1 VSAHRRLSST
11 ALALSLAA
19 VAASGLVVSPT
30 ARADVQL
37 SVEEGVLR
45 VLATG
50 SDLNV
55 VDVRYNGFAYVV
67 RNQSSDTTTGAGC
80 ILFVPTVT
88 VCGGEIGSA
97 VVIGAEGPD
106 VIDFSGVP
114 IPVDAKGGPGDDGL
128 SGGRMRDT
136 LAGDDGVDQVTGS
149 AGDDA
154 LEGGADDDLL
164 VGRDGKDVEFG
175 GSGDDILQGGA
186 GDGDALF
193 GNSGA
198 DLLEG
203 GPGADTLAG
212 ASGADVLAGGTGR
225 DDLTP
230 GAGDDA
236 VLSRRS
242 GQDMLNCPRTLDG
255 TGTDLPCADLQS
267 GAAPEVWPPL
277 TGTGATT
284 SLPSII
290 SRSRVKPFVP
300 GNATYVK
307 LRIRDTV
314 SRLVTACIRTR
325 ARSGRRLRPYSART
339 RTRFWLKV
347 GQPPP
352 PRRATTGTVRR
363 GRCQG

>member
-1 VSAHRRLSST
+1 VSMDRRLSST
-11 ALALSLAA
+11 AVALSLAA
-19 VAASGLVVSPT
+19 VAAFGLVVSPT
-30 ARADVQL
+30 ARADVEL
-37 SVEEGVLR
+37 SVEAGVLR
-45 VLATG
+45 VVATG

-55 VDVRYNGFAYVV
+55 VDVRHNGFAYIVT
-67 RNQSSDTTTGAGC
+67 NQSSATTTGAGC

-106 VIDFSGVP
+106 VIDLSGVP
-114 IPVDAKGGPGDDGL
+114 IPVDASGGPGDDGL
-128 SGGRMRDT
+128 NGGRMRDT

-149 AGDDA
+149 AGDDS

-164 VGRDGKDVEFG
+164 VGRGGKDVEFG

-212 ASGADVLAGGTGR
+212 ESGADVLAGGSGR

-242 GQDMLNCPRTLDG
+242 GQDMLNCPRRLDG
-255 TGTDLPCADLQS
+255 SGTDLPCADLQS

-277 TGTGATT
+277 TGTGSTT
-284 SLPSII
+284 SLPSLA
-290 SRSRVKPFVP
+290 SNSAFPYSP
-300 GNATYVK
+300 GHARYVK
-307 LRIRDTV
+307 LRIPDTR
-314 SRLVTACIRTR
+314 SRPVIVCIRSR
-325 ARSGRRLRPYSART
+325 APSGRRLRAYSART
-339 RTRFWLKV
+339 VTRFWTKV
-347 GQPPP
+347 WRPPP
-352 PRRATTGTVRR
+352 PRKAATAGARR
-363 GRCQG
+363 GRCRG